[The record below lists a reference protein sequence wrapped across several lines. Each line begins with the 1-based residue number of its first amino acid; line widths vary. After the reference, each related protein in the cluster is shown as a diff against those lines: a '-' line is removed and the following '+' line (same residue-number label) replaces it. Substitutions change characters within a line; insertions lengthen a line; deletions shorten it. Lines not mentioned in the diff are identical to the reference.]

1 MHIVFFCFI
10 TCMYIYIWWRIHTYS
25 QHVLCIIYTWKYQ
38 DISYLGT
45 LSTPLTHIPPL
56 IPLPPPPKKNP
67 RRTKNIHLCNWFF
80 WFSLNQ
86 EKQKLH
92 TSFCCFFFLLTW
104 CFEICISMVTEEEII
119 TSIKKIKN
127 GNLGIKLFRKWPS
140 IPILCT
146 DVNLAINLWKEL

>member
-86 EKQKLH
+86 ENKNCIPLSVVFFSSNLMFWNLH
-92 TSFCCFFFLLTW
+92 
-104 CFEICISMVTEEEII
+104 I
-119 TSIKKIKN
+119 N
-127 GNLGIKLFRKWPS
+127 GNRRRNYHINKKKLRME
-140 IPILCT
+140 T
-146 DVNLAINLWKEL
+146 